1 MFLFW
6 LVAFCARAL
15 QRSGMLSVF
24 VETIHR
30 LATETVSIAPALG
43 DIRNGAGMFGMVI
56 EWRLKVRSFST
67 DGSKLKDVAVVG
79 NVTEDIQSQSEL

>member
-1 MFLFW
+1 
-6 LVAFCARAL
+6 
-15 QRSGMLSVF
+15 MLSVF

-56 EWRLKVRSFST
+56 EWR
-67 DGSKLKDVAVVG
+67 
-79 NVTEDIQSQSEL
+79 